1 MNQTKDARR
10 DQVVTAALKLIGE
23 SGMTSLTTAAIARE
37 VGMSEAN
44 IYRHFQNKE
53 EILSETIKRIGE
65 GLMRNVDIAMNSAST
80 PIGRL
85 RRAFQLHLQYVDQNR
100 GIPRL
105 LFSDDIHSNKT
116 NLKPKLLE
124 IISGYVLSLENLI
137 NEGKKDG
144 SLKQYIE
151 PKSTALMF
159 IGMVQISIIRWILND
174 FKLSIED
181 EGLTLWNNYE
191 QGITAHQLNKDRIDR
206 RIG

>member
-1 MNQTKDARR
+1 VNQTKDARR

-124 IISGYVLSLENLI
+124 IISGYVLLLENLI
-137 NEGKKDG
+137 KEGKKDG

>member
-1 MNQTKDARR
+1 
-10 DQVVTAALKLIGE
+10 
-23 SGMTSLTTAAIARE
+23 MTSLTTAAIARE